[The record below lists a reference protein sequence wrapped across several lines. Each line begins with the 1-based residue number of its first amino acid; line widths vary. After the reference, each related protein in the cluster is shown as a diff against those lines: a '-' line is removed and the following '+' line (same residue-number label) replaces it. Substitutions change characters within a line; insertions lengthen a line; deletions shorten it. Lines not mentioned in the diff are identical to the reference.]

1 LRHLPPHAS
10 EVEYGAED
18 RVVVLT
24 QQEVSNMISLDR
36 QTTGD
41 LQKTIA
47 LVDTLRRDLQIIA
60 AGRLPPALAH
70 APVLDQVILGKR
82 VLPCLVGHVGQATDH
97 GGVIKTSELWAVNW
111 DAGWVR
117 TLDSF
122 YRLNRA
128 LDLKTR

>member
-1 LRHLPPHAS
+1 
-10 EVEYGAED
+10 
-18 RVVVLT
+18 
-24 QQEVSNMISLDR
+24 MISLDR
-36 QTTGD
+36 QATGE

-47 LVDTLRRDLQIIA
+47 LIDTLKRDLQTIA
-60 AGRLPPALAH
+60 AGRQPQALAH

-82 VLPCLVGHVGQATDH
+82 VLPCLVGHVGRATDY